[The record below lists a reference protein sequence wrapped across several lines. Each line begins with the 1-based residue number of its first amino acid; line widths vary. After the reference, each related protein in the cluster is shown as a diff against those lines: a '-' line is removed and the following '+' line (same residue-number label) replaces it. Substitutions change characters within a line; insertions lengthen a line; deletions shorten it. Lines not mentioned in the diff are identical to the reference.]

1 MGQVPEEYE
10 IVLPEVPEHIN
21 IEVNKEQ
28 ELLKEWSN
36 ICKDNGLSQ
45 DIFNRGVNAF
55 VNNEIAGLPD
65 MQQEMQKLGDNANSR
80 IEAADLWSKKYLT
93 PESYDSLS
101 KLASTAE
108 GVKAIEE
115 IMSLTKT
122 QPLPNSNTVVDAELE
137 ENDLRSMMNDPRYYD
152 PSQRDPAYYDKV
164 TRLYEKKYG

>member
-1 MGQVPEEYE
+1 M
-10 IVLPEVPEHIN
+10 
-21 IEVNKEQ
+21 
-28 ELLKEWSN
+28 
-36 ICKDNGLSQ
+36 
-45 DIFNRGVNAF
+45 
-55 VNNEIAGLPD
+55 AGLPD

-108 GVKAIEE
+108 GVKASEE